1 MRKHIALILAL
12 VLTLLLVGCNTATV
26 LNNNSVDTADSTTDT
41 SQNISSETNTDF
53 SSPALP
59 DGAISN
65 DEAIKIALDKA
76 KLSKEDV
83 LGLHCELDYDDI
95 VLKYEVD
102 FSDGKYDYDCE
113 INAESGKILYF
124 EKELDD

>member
-26 LNNNSVDTADSTTDT
+26 LNNKSVDTADSTTGT
-41 SQNISSETNTDF
+41 SENISSETNTDF